1 MAQAKK
7 KTQSIREQF
16 ETLEKI
22 VGEFEQGQLDVE
34 DGLEKFEQGLQLA
47 TDLKKQLAGVEVKIE
62 NMKKKYKSVLEDNE
76 LAGA

>member
-1 MAQAKK
+1 MATPKK
-7 KTQSIREQF
+7 KNSIRQQF

-22 VGEFEQGQLDVE
+22 VTEFEQGQLDVE
-34 DGLEKFEQGLQLA
+34 DGLEKFEQGLLLA
-47 TDLKKQLAGVEVKIE
+47 TDLKKQLSSVEVKIE